1 MKEPAFVMFAPFEEE
16 SLLARLGREL
26 RDSSRDFVADPRG
39 YIKSTFSQDAYG
51 KRRARVIF
59 LGSVLTLFLLVL
71 SVGIGALLQFLHTPE
86 IVSVLETHSQRVT
99 FVEPPP
105 LTPLPTL
112 PKQAQRAGG
121 GGGGGNNEP
130 NPPSFGRLPRAEL
143 KVPLISPSVHQPKIK
158 NPSLPVEPTIMA
170 QPELIPK
177 MDPNLPLGDPSSR
190 SMIPSDGPG
199 SGGGIGTGKG
209 GGVGSGDGLGVG
221 PGRGYNIGGGDP
233 SLGGGDRDRMVQ
245 SRPQILNRPRPD
257 WTEEARRNRIQGEV
271 ILSATFAAD
280 GTVREIRVIRGLG
293 YGLDEK
299 AIEAAK
305 LIKFIPARDHMG
317 RPIDFRQ
324 SIRVDFR
331 LL

>member
-1 MKEPAFVMFAPFEEE
+1 MKSV
-16 SLLARLGREL
+16 
-26 RDSSRDFVADPRG
+26 
-39 YIKSTFSQDAYG
+39 FSQDAYG
-51 KRRARVIF
+51 KKRAKVII
-59 LGSVLTLFLLVL
+59 LGGVLTMILLL
-71 SVGIGALLQFLHTPE
+71 LTVGIGALLQFLHTPE
-86 IVSVLETHSQRVT
+86 IVSVLESQAQRIT

-112 PKQAQRAGG
+112 LKQSQRAGG
-121 GGGGGNNEP
+121 GGGGGSNEP

-177 MDPNLPLGDPSSR
+177 MDSNLPLGDPSSR
-190 SMIPSDGPG
+190 SMIPSNGPG

-209 GGVGSGDGLGVG
+209 GGVGSGDGLGAG
-221 PGRGYNIGGGDP
+221 PGKGYNIGGGDP
-233 SLGGGDRDRMVQ
+233 SIGGGDRVVRT
-245 SRPQILNRPRPD
+245 RPQILNKPRPD

-271 ILSATFAAD
+271 VLSATFGAD
-280 GTVREIRVIRGLG
+280 GTIREIRIIRGLG

-305 LIKFIPARDHMG
+305 LIRFVPARDPSG
-317 RPIDFRQ
+317 RPVDFRQ
-324 SIRVDFR
+324 SIKVDFR